1 MFHWHDAGW
10 YVLPVLDSWETF
22 HVWAHFLLLT
32 LDCYL
37 GLPSMSH
44 QSAKFVKGHRKAQSL
59 GSKWVSDF
67 KFKCTVVRIERKV
80 CSLGLCCQVQ
90 GLRFLKITWTHPFF
104 FFLSFFLSFFPFF
117 FVFVFVLLKC
127 SGSSWSCWFI
137 LWLVKVCF
145 KFSVNLPL
153 LCVCSLLLWHVCLSI
168 RGLLFI
174 LGFYDF
180 SFDICVQLACYVFS

>member
-104 FFLSFFLSFFPFF
+104 FFFFLSFFLSFLSFLFLF
-117 FVFVFVLLKC
+117 LFLFCWSVLGVVGAVGLSCDSLRYVSSFQLICHCCVFAVCCCDMCVFQFV
-127 SGSSWSCWFI
+127 
-137 LWLVKVCF
+137 VC
-145 KFSVNLPL
+145 
-153 LCVCSLLLWHVCLSI
+153 CL
-168 RGLLFI
+168 F
-174 LGFYDF
+174 
-180 SFDICVQLACYVFS
+180 